1 MHKYNKN
8 FLLLFSR
15 GEISGY
21 GHYKRSS
28 LIEKYIKKN
37 ITSCVKKICIRDE
50 KFKKKDLD
58 KFILD
63 KIKKKKFKI
72 LILDFNNLQ
81 IRKSS
86 SKIKKLLVSLKE
98 MKVKTIGI
106 DSMRIYYK
114 FLDYVWIP
122 SPFKEKYLKGKNIF
136 YGWNKMIFR
145 RNQFIHQNNNNIIV
159 TTGASKNR
167 FIRQNLAKLIEKNI
181 SKEFNLHWL
190 FGKYSEKPKTIDGD
204 RWIFHRNISSM
215 KKISRNAGFVFS
227 LYGLSLFE
235 ALSSAIPTA
244 AFCTKDNYKKDFNEI
259 SFFKKKNFCFI
270 ENDITE
276 AVKKL
281 NLLTK
286 SKKISNS
293 FIKNSK
299 KLFKVFDY
307 SFLNKI

>member
-8 FLLLFSR
+8 FLLLFSK

-37 ITSCVKKICIRDE
+37 ITSRVKKICIGDE
-50 KFKKKDLD
+50 KFNKKDLD
-58 KFILD
+58 KFILH

-114 FLDYVWIP
+114 FLDYVWVP

-167 FIRQNLAKLIEKNI
+167 FISQNLAVLIEKNI
-181 SKEFNLHWL
+181 SKEFNLHWF
-190 FGKYSEKPKTIDGD
+190 FGKYSEKPKIIDGD
-204 RWIFHRNISSM
+204 RWIFHRNISSI

-235 ALSSAIPTA
+235 ALSSGIPTA

-259 SFFKKKNFCFI
+259 NFFKKKFFCFI

-286 SKKISNS
+286 SKKIS
-293 FIKNSK
+293 KNFTINCK
-299 KLFKVFDY
+299 KFFQDPDY
-307 SFLNKI
+307 FFLNKI